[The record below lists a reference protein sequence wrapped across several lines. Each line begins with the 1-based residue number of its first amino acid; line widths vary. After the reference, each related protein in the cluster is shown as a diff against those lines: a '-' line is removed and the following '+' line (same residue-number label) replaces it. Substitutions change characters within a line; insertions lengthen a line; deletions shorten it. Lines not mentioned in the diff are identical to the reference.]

1 MCKSFK
7 EKRIRVRKRDVD
19 NCWICNKIVIE
30 GLQDGH
36 PEMATLDHV
45 IEVFRGGGNNLGN
58 LRLAHAKCNNDRSN
72 RKGLIRDW
80 NQYFDNSSPKGT
92 DTISNKLDLLQY
104 IQRINERMSKM
115 EGFQ

>member
-7 EKRIRVRKRDVD
+7 EKRIRVRKRDGD
-19 NCWICNKIVIE
+19 NCWLCNKIVIE

-45 IEVFRGGGNNLGN
+45 VEVFRGGGNNLEN

-72 RKGLIRDW
+72 RKGLIRE
-80 NQYFDNSSPKGT
+80 NNVNRRTPASPKGT
-92 DTISNKLDLLQY
+92 GFSNNKTDLIQY
-104 IQRINERMSKM
+104 IQRINERMSAS
-115 EGFQ
+115 FQ

>member
-1 MCKSFK
+1 MK
-7 EKRIRVRKRDVD
+7 
-19 NCWICNKIVIE
+19 
-30 GLQDGH
+30 LQ
-36 PEMATLDHV
+36 ECQLLLV
-45 IEVFRGGGNNLGN
+45 GN
-58 LRLAHAKCNNDRSN
+58 LTISN

>member
-1 MCKSFK
+1 MSLSFK
-7 EKRIRVRKRDVD
+7 LKRFRVRERDGD

-45 IEVFRGGGNNLGN
+45 VEVFRGGGNNLGN

-80 NQYFDNSSPKGT
+80 NQHLGGISIQLVINS
-92 DTISNKLDLLQY
+92 ISFNTC
-104 IQRINERMSKM
+104 NE
-115 EGFQ
+115 